1 VRESEIKK
9 INRMGEGEGER
20 RRIKNKN
27 KNGRGKRRVREK
39 ENNNKKKNGQERGTV
54 REREKKNFLVA
65 LAFVNHSATWNEGKS
80 GRKKKCPL
88 HFTLKRVKVSF
99 F

>member
-1 VRESEIKK
+1 
-9 INRMGEGEGER
+9 MGEGEGER

-27 KNGRGKRRVREK
+27 GRGRRRVREK
-39 ENNNKKKNGQERGTV
+39 ENNIKKGMGKKEGQCVRG
-54 REREKKNFLVA
+54 RRKNFLVA
-65 LAFVNHSATWNEGKS
+65 LAFVNHSATWNGGKS
-80 GRKKKCPL
+80 WRKKKCPL